1 MFCRSLPARSR
12 VARRADR
19 DPING
24 SVYLLYTGTIAHCQE
39 ESLYRDRKLGLYV
52 TRRFLESRM
61 TGTDRKSGACVS
73 SWENVIEMA
82 RTRAMRTVAQGND
95 AFPHGR
101 ILPKGGTANLVDRRV
116 RDAVGR
122 SRLLA
127 GDGDLQDAQD
137 SRRESKHRG
146 AW

>member
-1 MFCRSLPARSR
+1 MLCRSLSARSP

-19 DPING
+19 DLING
-24 SVYLLYTGTIAHCQE
+24 SVYLLYTGTVAHCQE
-39 ESLYRDRKLGLYV
+39 ESLYRDRKLRLYV

-95 AFPHGR
+95 AFPHRR
-101 ILPKGGTANLVDRRV
+101 ILPQGGTANLADKRV
-116 RDAVGR
+116 RDAVCR

-127 GDGDLQDAQD
+127 GDSDPQDAHD
-137 SRRESKHRG
+137 SRRESGLRA